1 MFSLRPCRP
10 TLPNQIDGLPD
21 HFYPSPIER
30 QVAPSEHREKIDT
43 YFDNIPAT
51 VRHGGNQAFYS
62 PSSDHIQMPSPGAF
76 QTYEDYASTRAHET
90 VHWTGAK
97 HRLNRT
103 FGKRF
108 ADDDYR
114 LEELCAEMGSHQVS
128 RYLGLP
134 SFVHDREAD
143 YIGSWIKG
151 LKNEKTAILSAASK
165 ACQAFEYLQAFQ
177 SQGDG
182 SLPIAA

>member
-1 MFSLRPCRP
+1 
-10 TLPNQIDGLPD
+10 
-21 HFYPSPIER
+21 
-30 QVAPSEHREKIDT
+30 
-43 YFDNIPAT
+43 
-51 VRHGGNQAFYS
+51 
-62 PSSDHIQMPSPGAF
+62 
-76 QTYEDYASTRAHET
+76 
-90 VHWTGAK
+90 
-97 HRLNRT
+97 
-103 FGKRF
+103 
-108 ADDDYR
+108 
-114 LEELCAEMGSHQVS
+114 MGSHQVS

-177 SQGDG
+177 SQGDA